1 MPEGKKVEIEFD
13 VREKK
18 FVALVLGGVSVEKAL
33 KKAGMGKSELL
44 RGKVVDHIFTHF
56 GRLGLKWKVLVEKG
70 KACLES
76 IMDDPKEK
84 GATKV
89 QAVKVIM
96 WTLLQVSPG
105 LLKEEEELGTRD
117 EAADKVL
124 GSVVSFGSDKIN

>member
-1 MPEGKKVEIEFD
+1 MPEGVKVEIEFD

-18 FVALVLGGVSVEKAL
+18 FIALVLGGVSVGKAL

-70 KACLES
+70 KACLEA
-76 IMDDPKEK
+76 IMDDEKEK

-105 LLKEEEELGTRD
+105 LLREEEELGTRE

-124 GSVVSFGSDKIN
+124 GTVMPFSEKIQ